1 MNMNGENNM
10 NENHAWLYRC
20 KVVKQDGHVP
30 LRGNKLGQGGK
41 AGFVNLLVER
51 LSPCIVC
58 AVGAIGVI
66 VGIMNVQG

>member
-1 MNMNGENNM
+1 MKMTL
-10 NENHAWLYRC
+10 LYRC
-20 KVVKQDGHVP
+20 KVVKQGGHVP